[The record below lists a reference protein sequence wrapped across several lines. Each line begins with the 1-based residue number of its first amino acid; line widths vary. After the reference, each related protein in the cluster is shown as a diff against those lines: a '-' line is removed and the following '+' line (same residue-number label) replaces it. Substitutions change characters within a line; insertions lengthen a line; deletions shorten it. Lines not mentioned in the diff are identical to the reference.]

1 MAKWR
6 GTIISFLLGCGL
18 IAVVGVW
25 QASFAEDSLSG
36 TLTAWS
42 NACFAVAVLWCGI
55 GLLVWISAFG
65 GFQALG
71 YLSRVFRKKWSKAA
85 QEKYKNQNSY
95 YDYMEER
102 RKNAKKAPSTALM
115 LPGGIYLAAAIALTV
130 AYTLV

>member
-18 IAVVGVW
+18 IAVIGTW
-25 QASFAEDSLSG
+25 QLSFLGGSLSG
-36 TLTAWS
+36 ALIAWS

-85 QEKYKNQNSY
+85 REKYKNQDSY
-95 YDYMEER
+95 YDYMEEQ
-102 RKNAKKAPSTALM
+102 RKHAKKAPSTALM
-115 LPGGIYLAAAIALTV
+115 LPGGIYLAVSVALTL
-130 AYTLV
+130 AYTML